1 MNDIKLSKFL
11 SLILR
16 HKPEILD
23 IVLDRY
29 GWADVNELLLKLMGA
44 GKLVKFDDLKRIV
57 DTDDKKRYIFNSDFS
72 KIRANQGHS
81 INIDL
86 SLEAKQPPEILFH
99 GTAVKFLKSII
110 RTGIK
115 KQNRQ
120 FVHLSKDYQTALK
133 VGKRHGKVIV
143 LRINSAQM
151 FDDGQEFF
159 LSENGVWLT
168 GYVSKEYIIFG

>member
-16 HKPEILD
+16 HKPETLD

-86 SLEAKQPPEILFH
+86 GLEAKQPPEILFH